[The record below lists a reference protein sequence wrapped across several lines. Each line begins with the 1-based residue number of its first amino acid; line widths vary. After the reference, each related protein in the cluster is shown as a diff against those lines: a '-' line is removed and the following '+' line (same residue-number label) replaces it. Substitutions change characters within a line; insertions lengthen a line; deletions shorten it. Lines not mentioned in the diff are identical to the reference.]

1 MMAQG
6 TVMTIAQLETPVTSS
21 HLEGLVEILRNE
33 NLQLKQGLAKIQS
46 NLAESVTVNGENI
59 DNCRHIEENCRQL
72 AKESDLILSDTNE
85 FSMAVSAM
93 RQLVDETDKQLLGM
107 HRFVS
112 MIDEVASQ
120 TNLLALNATIE
131 AARAGEAGKGF
142 AIVASEVK
150 TLSRQTQAAV
160 ASIGESIDAIL
171 SKSKQVAEQMHALDE
186 RSNQIRDTVAEL
198 NSRVVETNSMNA
210 DSTLRAIASNDRSF
224 VSLAKLDHILWKV
237 NTYLSVIERQPAMP
251 YVDHHNCRLGKW
263 YETGDGHQSFSKTKS
278 YRGLETPHA
287 RVHEATK
294 QVFEQLANYDYESLN
309 FETIGRGLQDMEKGS
324 DDVFEF
330 LDRILKEKS

>member
-1 MMAQG
+1 
-6 TVMTIAQLETPVTSS
+6 MTIAEMETPVAPA
-21 HLEGLVEILRNE
+21 HLDGLVEILRNE
-33 NLQLKQGLAKIQS
+33 NTQLKLGLSKIQN

-59 DNCRHIEENCRQL
+59 ANCQRIEDNCRQL
-72 AKESDLILSDTNE
+72 ACESDRILSDTNE

-112 MIDEVASQ
+112 MIDDVASQ

-171 SKSKQVAEQMHALDE
+171 TKSKQVAQQMHALDE

-198 NSRVVETNSMNA
+198 NSRVVATNDMNA
-210 DSTLRAIASNDRSF
+210 DSTQRAVASNDRCF
-224 VSLAKLDHILWKV
+224 VSLAKLDHIIWKV
-237 NTYLSVIERQPAMP
+237 NTYLSVIEGQPAMP

-263 YETGDGHQSFSKTKS
+263 YETGDGSRSFAKTRS
-278 YRGLETPHA
+278 YRGLEVPHA
-287 RVHEATK
+287 SVHAAT
-294 QVFEQLANYDYESLN
+294 QRVFEQLEGHAPGTFDYK
-309 FETIGRGLQDMEKGS
+309 TIARRLQEMEKGS
-324 DDVFEF
+324 DGVFDF
-330 LDRILKEKS
+330 LDRILQEKN